1 MSKPTEKK
9 FSYKYALS
17 YSIGQL
23 SDISAYQTFTFLVFT
38 FYFAVIGIRIDLIV
52 AGFIIWALWNS
63 FNDFFIGYLSDRT
76 HTRWGRRKVYIMIA
90 IVPLA
95 LLVFLLFTPPLS
107 LGISGEIANF
117 IYFLIIIMVFELFF
131 TIYDVNF
138 TALFPEL
145 FLTVEERTK
154 ANNVRQAFAIVGL
167 IMAFVLPGL
176 FISDY
181 SDPLSLGQ
189 YQTFGLII
197 SVVIIIP
204 GLIFLKFSPHEKVEF
219 QEDYKKTPRFV
230 DALKTCLRSKS
241 FRWYIPAEVA
251 TWFVYGM
258 LPAIVPLYGKFVL
271 GISDTLLLSLLLGA
285 SFISAAVFMTIL
297 WKPLVQKIGPRKSWL
312 ISMTTWIILLS
323 TLMFISNYIV
333 GLIIFALM
341 GMGLSGSIYIIDI
354 IIGDIVDEDEVNT
367 GTRREGAY
375 YGVNMFLMHLSTV
388 AVFLVI
394 GPVFIISDW
403 QVFDPNNI
411 TPAIIFGLRSLMSIY
426 PIIALIIAIIV
437 IYKYPLDGER
447 LTKVKE
453 MREKLHEAKR
463 AKL

>member
-1 MSKPTEKK
+1 MSKTTKNK

-52 AGFIIWALWNS
+52 AGFIIWALWNAI
-63 FNDFFIGYLSDRT
+63 NDFFIGYISDRT
-76 HTRWGRRKVYIMIA
+76 HTKWGRRKVYIMIA

-95 LLVFLLFTPPLS
+95 LLVFLLFTPPLA

-131 TIYDVNF
+131 TMYDVNF

-189 YQTFGLII
+189 YQTFGVII
-197 SVVIIIP
+197 SIIILIP
-204 GLIFLKFSPHEKVEF
+204 GLVFLKFSPSEKLEF
-219 QEDYKKTPRFV
+219 QEDYKKTPKLIA
-230 DALKTCLRSKS
+230 ALKMCLKNKS
-241 FRWYIPAEVA
+241 FKWYIPAEVA

-271 GISDTLLLSLLLGA
+271 EISDTLLLSLLLGI
-285 SFISAAVFMTIL
+285 SFISAAVFMTLL

-312 ISMTTWIILLS
+312 ISMITWIILLF

-388 AVFLVI
+388 AVFL
-394 GPVFIISDW
+394 
-403 QVFDPNNI
+403 
-411 TPAIIFGLRSLMSIY
+411 
-426 PIIALIIAIIV
+426 
-437 IYKYPLDGER
+437 
-447 LTKVKE
+447 
-453 MREKLHEAKR
+453 
-463 AKL
+463 